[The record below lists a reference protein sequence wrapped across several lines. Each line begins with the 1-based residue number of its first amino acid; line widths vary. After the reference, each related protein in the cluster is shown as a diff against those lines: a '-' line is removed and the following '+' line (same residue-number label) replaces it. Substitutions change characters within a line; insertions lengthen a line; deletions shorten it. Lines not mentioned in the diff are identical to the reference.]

1 MGVTLAIAPRSVLRL
16 QTAGDPSGAL
26 ILMTRTVGIRDFVVG
41 MGSAAAVRSD
51 CDGDLRRWVNIG
63 LLSDVFD
70 VLAGASGARLVGR
83 RAALASA
90 LVPVPVLVADLCA
103 LSMLKGKSV

>member
-1 MGVTLAIAPRSVLRL
+1 VGITLAIAPRSVLRL
-16 QTAGDPSGAL
+16 QAAGDPSGAL

-41 MGSAAAVRSD
+41 IGSAAAARSD
-51 CDGDLRRWVNIG
+51 CDDLRRWVNIG

-70 VLAGASGARLVGR
+70 VLAGASSARLVGR